1 MSPLPT
7 AVVLAALGLMTV
19 GLGNMRG
26 SMWATAVGA
35 TELLAACSIGAIALR
50 ATVETH
56 SWLRQGLRRSA
67 AVLPTIAWAGTTA
80 LLVVQLRDALEP
92 TSVWHNPIYAG
103 VLFGLGAGFV
113 VCRTVAIT
121 FVDHGISIKS
131 GPANADDGPAVI
143 AVCLREQAFVH
154 FVAAFIALD
163 VSRQP
168 VIDFWIERILL
179 AWVLG
184 VALEGC
190 FRIGSAFF
198 CHASVTT
205 APAFCN
211 SIRALLDPK
220 AATILR
226 SSRGDAE
233 LIAETTK
240 HGLKTGIT
248 VAVVVTSATAWL
260 ATGIAIVR
268 TDQLGV
274 YYRLG
279 AVSNVPLEPGLHFTL
294 PAPFGEVRRLSVKTI
309 QATTIG
315 FEANVDDLRSQP
327 LLWTCPHGTAEYPL
341 LVGTGAEIVVVNG
354 LLRYKIAETPEGLLR
369 YVSQSADPEAI
380 LRSLASQALLREL
393 DGRSL
398 DDAVGLE
405 RIQFAARIEQRIH
418 GSLSILPLGIELV
431 DFGVLSVHPPVEV
444 AGPYLEVV
452 SAQIDAESQ
461 INEAR
466 VNAQSELMRC
476 ESMSLSYVAD
486 ALATASQRLTPLVDE
501 TRRFNASVELQS
513 RNSEVVRRRLYCE
526 TLAKALERRSLVL
539 VDDRLPDGVELLFGE
554 TSYSAPRSNAQR

>member
-7 AVVLAALGLMTV
+7 AVFLAGLGFVTV
-19 GLGNMRG
+19 GLGTVRD
-26 SMWATAVGA
+26 SIWATAVGA

-56 SWLRQGLRRSA
+56 SWLRHGLRRSA
-67 AVLPTIAWAGTTA
+67 AVLPTIAWTGTTA

-92 TSVWHNPIYAG
+92 TAVWHNPIYAG

-113 VCRTVAIT
+113 ICRTVAVT
-121 FVDHGISIKS
+121 FVDHGISKN
-131 GPANADDGPAVI
+131 GPANGDDGPAVI
-143 AVCLREQAFVH
+143 AICLREQAFVH

-163 VSRQP
+163 VFRQP

-205 APAFCN
+205 APASSN

-220 AATILR
+220 TAEILR
-226 SSRGDAE
+226 TSRGDAE
-233 LIAETTK
+233 RIAESTK
-240 HGLKTGIT
+240 HGLKTGVT

-260 ATGIAIVR
+260 ATGIAIVG

-279 AVSNVPLEPGLHFTL
+279 AVSHVPLEPGLHFTL

-327 LLWTCPHGTAEYPL
+327 LLWTRPHGTAEYPL

-405 RIQFAARIEQRIH
+405 RIQFAARIEQRIRD
-418 GSLSILPLGIELV
+418 SLSISPLGIELV

-476 ESMSLSYVAD
+476 ESMSLSHVAD
-486 ALATASQRLTPLVDE
+486 TRATASQRLTPLVDE